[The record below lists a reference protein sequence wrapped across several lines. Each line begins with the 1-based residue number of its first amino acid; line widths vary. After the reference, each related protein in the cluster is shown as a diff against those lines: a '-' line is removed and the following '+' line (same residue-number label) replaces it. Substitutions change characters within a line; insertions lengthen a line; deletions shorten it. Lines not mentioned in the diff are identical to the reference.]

1 MPIEV
6 MAVVLAGALLH
17 AAWNALIRSSK
28 DRTRDVVLVVTAA
41 ALLAAMALPFM
52 PSPARASWPW
62 LGASGAIHVAYFLL
76 VAHAY
81 RHAELSFAYPVMR
94 GLAPVGSALVA
105 VALLGESPALAG
117 WLGVALICSGV
128 VLMAGD
134 SWRSGVLHGRALLF
148 PLVTAAT
155 IVIYTVIDGTGARL
169 SGHAAAYNG
178 WLFVLTALPLLG
190 WFLCRDGAATTSH
203 LRRHWRR
210 GLFGGFCTLGAYGL
224 TLWAMTQAPIA
235 LVAAL
240 RETSVVFGVLIAAL
254 WLGEK
259 VSAMRGLAIV
269 LVLAGAVAIKLA

>member
-1 MPIEV
+1 

-17 AAWNALIRSSK
+17 AAWNALIRNSP
-28 DRTRDVVLVVTAA
+28 DRTRDVVLVVAAA
-41 ALLAAMALPFM
+41 ALLAAVALPFLPM
-52 PSPARASWPW
+52 PAAASWPW
-62 LGASGAIHVAYFLL
+62 LGASAVIHVAYFLM
-76 VAHAY
+76 VAHTY

-94 GLAPVGSALVA
+94 GLAPAGSALVA
-105 VALLGESPALAG
+105 VVLLGESPPLAG
-117 WLGVALICSGV
+117 WLGIALICGGV

-134 SWRSGVLHGRALLF
+134 SWRSGVLRGRALLF
-148 PLVTAAT
+148 PALKFPVFTAAT

-178 WLFVLTALPLLG
+178 WLFVLTALPLLA
-190 WFLCRDGAATTSH
+190 WFLWRDGAATTTH

-259 VSAMRGLAIV
+259 VSTMRALAIL